1 MGRLCDLSNLKNICE
16 ISMSLKLTLNF
27 FGGRAPNWIKEGC
40 DVYLK
45 RLSGSMEI
53 SLKEQGSGKV
63 AGSAGISN
71 ASKAVKNFLKVTNN
85 SDWVVVF
92 DEAGQSVSS
101 TDLVARLE
109 AWRSFG
115 KKIRLVVGDADGLN
129 ELVLERANE
138 VISLSRLTFP
148 HHLARLLVLEA
159 IYRAESVRTG
169 HPYHRS

>member
-1 MGRLCDLSNLKNICE
+1 MGRLCDLSNLRNICKV
-16 ISMSLKLTLNF
+16 SMSLKLTLNF
-27 FGGRAPNWIKEGC
+27 FGGRSPSWIEEGC

-53 SLKEQGSGKV
+53 SLKEQGSAKGV
-63 AGSAGISN
+63 GSAGIAN
-71 ASKAVKNFLKVTNN
+71 VSKAVKNFLKGTNN

-92 DEAGQSVSS
+92 DEGGQSVSS
-101 TDLVARLE
+101 TDLALMLT

-148 HHLARLLVLEA
+148 HHIARLLVLEA
-159 IYRAESVRTG
+159 IYRAESIRIG

>member
-1 MGRLCDLSNLKNICE
+1 MGRLRVLSNLRNICK
-16 ISMSLKLTLNF
+16 ISMSLKLTLDF
-27 FGGRAPNWIKEGC
+27 FGGRSPSWIEEGC
-40 DVYLK
+40 AVYLK

-53 SLKEQGSGKV
+53 NLKEQGSGKV

-92 DEAGQSVSS
+92 DEGGQLVSS
-101 TDLVARLE
+101 TDLVLRLA

-129 ELVLERANE
+129 ELVLKRANE

-148 HHLARLLVLEA
+148 HHMARLLVLEA
-159 IYRAESVRTG
+159 IYRAESIRIG

>member
-1 MGRLCDLSNLKNICE
+1 MGRLCDLSNLRNIRKV
-16 ISMSLKLTLNF
+16 SMSLKLTLNF
-27 FGGRAPNWIKEGC
+27 FGGRSPGWIEEGC
-40 DVYLK
+40 AVYLK

-53 SLKEQGSGKV
+53 NIKEQGSGKV

-92 DEAGQSVSS
+92 DEGGQLVSS
-101 TDLVARLE
+101 TDLVLRLA

-148 HHLARLLVLEA
+148 HHMARLLVLEA
-159 IYRAESVRTG
+159 IYRAESIRIG

>member
-1 MGRLCDLSNLKNICE
+1 MGRFCDLFFLGTTCKIA
-16 ISMSLKLTLNF
+16 MSLKLTLNF
-27 FGGRAPNWIKEGC
+27 FGGRSPSWIEEGC

-53 SLKEQGSGKV
+53 SLTEQGSGKV
-63 AGSAGISN
+63 AGSAGVSN
-71 ASKAVKNFLKVTNN
+71 ASKAVKNFLKGTNN

-92 DEAGQSVSS
+92 DEGGQSVSS
-101 TDLVARLE
+101 TDLALRLK
-109 AWRSFG
+109 AWRALG

-129 ELVLERANE
+129 ELVLNRANE

-159 IYRAESVRTG
+159 VYRAESIRIG
-169 HPYHRS
+169 HPYHRP

>member
-1 MGRLCDLSNLKNICE
+1 
-16 ISMSLKLTLNF
+16 
-27 FGGRAPNWIKEGC
+27 
-40 DVYLK
+40 
-45 RLSGSMEI
+45 MEI
-53 SLKEQGSGKV
+53 SIKEQGSDKV
-63 AGSAGISN
+63 AGSAAISN
-71 ASKAVKNFLKVTNN
+71 ASKAVKNFLKGTNK

-92 DEAGQSVSS
+92 DEGGQPVSS
-101 TDLVARLE
+101 TDLVLRLA

-148 HHLARLLVLEA
+148 HHIARLLVLEA
-159 IYRAESVRTG
+159 IYRAESIRIG

>member
-1 MGRLCDLSNLKNICE
+1 MGRLCDLSNLRNICK

-27 FGGRAPNWIKEGC
+27 FGGRSPSWVEEGC
-40 DVYLK
+40 AVYLK

-53 SLKEQGSGKV
+53 SLREQGSGKV
-63 AGSAGISN
+63 AGSAAMSN
-71 ASKAVKNFLKVTNN
+71 ASKAVKNFLKGTNN
-85 SDWVVVF
+85 ADWVVVF
-92 DEAGQSVSS
+92 DEGGQPVSS
-101 TDLVARLE
+101 TDLVLRLA

-129 ELVLERANE
+129 ESVLERANE

-148 HHLARLLVLEA
+148 HHIARLLVLEA
-159 IYRAESVRTG
+159 IYRAESIRIG

>member
-1 MGRLCDLSNLKNICE
+1 MGRLRVLSNLRNICK
-16 ISMSLKLTLNF
+16 ISMSLKLTLDF
-27 FGGRAPNWIKEGC
+27 FGGRSPSWIEEGC
-40 DVYLK
+40 AVYLK

-53 SLKEQGSGKV
+53 NIKEQGSGKV

-92 DEAGQSVSS
+92 DEGGQLVSS
-101 TDLVARLE
+101 TDLVLRLA

-148 HHLARLLVLEA
+148 HHMARLLVLEA
-159 IYRAESVRTG
+159 VYRAESIRIG

>member
-1 MGRLCDLSNLKNICE
+1 
-16 ISMSLKLTLNF
+16 
-27 FGGRAPNWIKEGC
+27 
-40 DVYLK
+40 
-45 RLSGSMEI
+45 MEI
-53 SLKEQGSGKV
+53 NIKEQGSGKV
-63 AGSAGISN
+63 GGSAGISN

-85 SDWVVVF
+85 YDWVVVF
-92 DEAGQSVSS
+92 DEGEQLVSS
-101 TDLVARLE
+101 TDLVLRLA

-148 HHLARLLVLEA
+148 HHVARLLVLEA
-159 IYRAESVRTG
+159 IYRAESIRIG

>member
-1 MGRLCDLSNLKNICE
+1 MGRLCDISNLKKTSKT
-16 ISMSLKLTLNF
+16 SMSLQLTLNF
-27 FGGRAPNWIKEGC
+27 FGGRSPSWIEEGC

-53 SLKEQGSGKV
+53 SVKEQGSGKV
-63 AGSAGISN
+63 AGSAAISN
-71 ASKAVKNFLKVTNN
+71 ASKAVKNFLKGTNN
-85 SDWVVVF
+85 SDWVVAF
-92 DEAGQSVSS
+92 DEGGRSVSS
-101 TDLVARLE
+101 ADLVMRLT

-115 KKIRLVVGDADGLN
+115 KKIRLVVGDADGLH
-129 ELVLERANE
+129 ESVLERANE

-159 IYRAESVRTG
+159 IYRAESIRIG

>member
-1 MGRLCDLSNLKNICE
+1 MGRLCDLSDLRNICKF
-16 ISMSLKLTLNF
+16 SMSLKLTLNF
-27 FGGRAPNWIKEGC
+27 FGGRSPRWIEEGC
-40 DVYLK
+40 DIYLK

-53 SLKEQGSGKV
+53 SLKEQRSGKV
-63 AGSAGISN
+63 VGSAGISKE
-71 ASKAVKNFLKVTNN
+71 SKAVKNFLKGTNN

-92 DEAGQSVSS
+92 DEGGQSISS
-101 TDLVARLE
+101 TELVLRLA

-115 KKIRLVVGDADGLN
+115 KKINLVVGDVDGLN

-148 HHLARLLVLEA
+148 HHVARLLVLEA
-159 IYRAESVRTG
+159 IYRAESMRIG

>member
-1 MGRLCDLSNLKNICE
+1 MGRLCDLSNLRNICK

-27 FGGRAPNWIKEGC
+27 FGGRSPGWIEEGC

-53 SLKEQGSGKV
+53 ILKEQGSAKV
-63 AGSAGISN
+63 AGSVGNSN
-71 ASKAVKNFLKVTNN
+71 ASKAVRNFLKGTNN

-101 TDLVARLE
+101 TDLALRLT

-115 KKIRLVVGDADGLN
+115 KKIRLIVGDSDGLT
-129 ELVLERANE
+129 ESVLERANE

-148 HHLARLLVLEA
+148 HHIARLLVLEA
-159 IYRAESVRTG
+159 IYRAESIRIG